1 MELVYR
7 VLWLDN
13 RSELFERIKKPFA
26 TWAKSLGDENIT
38 VVPSPDMTIA
48 EVRSKGRG
56 GFTTTLRVL
65 TGSLDQYVWID
76 FESTSEVEDLTF
88 IDETSELIQWLIGES
103 ERQGGRPRR
112 GYAEFHLLL
121 PPPTYQNIVYHVEQ
135 IFRSDRPVA
144 VICVAHD
151 PIRDKGQTI
160 EMAHSL
166 QKQFAGVAQVLY
178 LPPGDLAKFQNLVGR
193 NLSLEP
199 GEIRIYPPSE
209 VEFRTVVAA
218 PAITATD
225 VRRLSFV
232 NITQRVLQTI
242 QPFMLAMSLPS
253 ACDEAARSLR
263 SSRDLPSEE
272 ELHGSN
278 IDFENLQ
285 LSHQQLQRRFANL
298 HAELEESIEEIT
310 TLENQLRAKD
320 TQRREAEE
328 WWIERANALEA
339 SQAAAEKKRQEIER
353 RSVEFLINEDLQN
366 MRDQLTDSIASVEEA
381 LFRGRKSLEYVVI
394 PQGVSTRL
402 EDLDAHQRSRTWG
415 RAIWKALLAFEAF
428 ARSGFNG
435 NFLQWCS
442 VGSDF
447 GWYSQGTA
455 MKESDNV
462 RNHER
467 LYKQRVLPVSPEVDN
482 SGRVFM
488 EAHLKFSG
496 RLAPRMYFY
505 DDTKGVTGKIHIGG
519 IDPHSRW
526 ENTTT

>member
-13 RSELFERIKKPFA
+13 RSELFESIKKPFA
-26 TWAKSLGDENIT
+26 SWAKSLGDENIT

-48 EVRSKGRG
+48 EVRSKGLG

-65 TGSLDQYVWID
+65 TGTSDQYVWID

-112 GYAEFHLLL
+112 GHAEFHLLL

-151 PIRDKGQTI
+151 PIRDKRQTI

-253 ACDEAARSLR
+253 VCDEAARSLR
-263 SSRDLPSEE
+263 SFRDLPSEE
-272 ELHGSN
+272 EIHGSS

-310 TLENQLRAKD
+310 TLENQLRVKD

-328 WWIERANALEA
+328 WWIERTDALEA
-339 SQAAAEKKRQEIER
+339 SQAAAENNLQDIER
-353 RSVEFLINEDLQN
+353 RSVEFLINEDLHSFQS
-366 MRDQLTDSIASVEEA
+366 QLTDSIASVKEA
-381 LFRGRKSLEYVVI
+381 LDRGQSLEYVVI

-415 RAIWKALLAFEAF
+415 RAIFKALLAFEAF

-447 GWYSQGTA
+447 AWYSQGTA

-467 LYKQRVLPVSPEVDN
+467 LYKQRVLPVSPEVDD